1 MTHRDIYSTIADE
14 YDPCI
19 GCTSPS
25 CVLCP
30 CYTGCE
36 SERDELRSL
45 HVPVTKK
52 ENRPKKKIA
61 RIAPVVNETKTV
73 QISSVFFGHHDKAA
87 IFIADS
93 NGMSGAGIYEGDA
106 VLFDLELEPRDGDII
121 IVNIKGVNYCRRY
134 FLDGEKG
141 RFRREDGFTQD
152 IVTADFTVVGVMV
165 GLMRKVERAG

>member
-1 MTHRDIYSTIADE
+1 MDSNIYSAISHE
-14 YDPCI
+14 GNPCI
-19 GCTSPS
+19 GCASPS

-45 HVPVTKK
+45 HVPVIKK

-73 QISSVFFGHHDKAA
+73 QISSEFFGHHDKAA
-87 IFIADS
+87 MFIADS

-121 IVNIKGVNYCRRY
+121 IVNIEGVNYCRRY

-141 RFRREDGFTQD
+141 RFRREDGITQD
-152 IVTADFTVVGVMV
+152 IVTADFTVIGVMV